1 MTTSLR
7 SWYWLAIGVYS
18 GILAGI
24 LFWPSLPLP
33 SWPSSHIAW
42 NMYASV
48 HGVCAQMHNTTIA
61 GQQLPLCARNTGIYG
76 AMTLSMLVMLI
87 AGRHRYTQYGAKVYT
102 ILLLVPIVFLGI
114 DGLNSLSVDIGLTPL
129 YQPQNW
135 LRMVTGSLAGIAIAP
150 FFIPTLNRVLRNN
163 GSNHAIIGRW
173 WELVGLWAIALGYAA
188 LTIAGPSWVY
198 WPIAIISWVG
208 IVGILLISNTFAVAV
223 AAGYDQRKISHLA
236 ELVKP
241 FLVAT
246 LITAIELGIMAWLRF
261 GFEASG
267 FVR

>member
-7 SWYWLAIGVYS
+7 SWYWLVIGMYS
-18 GILAGI
+18 GVVAGI

-48 HGVCAQMHNTTIA
+48 HGVCAQVHNTALA

-76 AMTLSMLVMLI
+76 AMTLSMLAMVL
-87 AGRHRYTQYGAKVYT
+87 AGRLRYTQYGSKIYT
-102 ILLLVPIVFLGI
+102 VLLLFPIVFVGI
-114 DGLNSLSVDIGLTPL
+114 DGFNSLSVDLGMTPL

-135 LRMVTGSLAGIAIAP
+135 LRAMTGSFAGIAIAP
-150 FFIPTLNRVLRNN
+150 IFIPTLNRVLRNN
-163 GSNHAIIGRW
+163 GDDHPMIAKW
-173 WELVGLWAIALGYAA
+173 WQLVGLWALALGYAA
-188 LTIAGPSWVY
+188 LISIGPGWLY
-198 WPIAIISWVG
+198 WPIAVVSWGG

-223 AAGYDQRKISHLA
+223 AAGYDQRKISHLT

-246 LITAIELGIMAWLRF
+246 LITSVELGIMAWLRF

-267 FVR
+267 FAR